1 MIYETHPTTPR
12 QNAVYD
18 ALEGVVETFGLFDQ
32 GIGPDG
38 AHYMGPEANG
48 FAGEGLQ
55 CGSCV
60 FFEGP
65 RGCELV
71 GGDID
76 PGGLCKLW
84 QIPGDILGLGDTQPM
99 VAEVGVDD
107 MGDRAGQIP
116 MAEYRRTDDGD
127 VITPKLERR
136 RASKIEIRSDGD
148 RMMVEGYATVYGAP
162 YDVGGMF
169 IETIERGAAAKSA
182 QEADVVFLFDHDGLP
197 LARTK
202 SGTMTLSSD
211 DTGLLVRAELSQ
223 NSSTARDLVDAIN
236 RGDVDEM
243 SFAFQVV
250 RQSWNQDRS
259 QRSISEVKLVDVS
272 AVTYPANPATHI
284 QIADE
289 AQPVRSAGMSLTLA
303 RAVVDSRRP

>member
-1 MIYETHPTTPR
+1 VTPVMIEM
-12 QNAVYD
+12 N
-18 ALEGVVETFGLFDQ
+18 
-32 GIGPDG
+32 PDDL
-38 AHYMGPEANG
+38 
-48 FAGEGLQ
+48 GE
-55 CGSCV
+55 
-60 FFEGP
+60 
-65 RGCELV
+65 
-71 GGDID
+71 
-76 PGGLCKLW
+76 
-84 QIPGDILGLGDTQPM
+84 
-99 VAEVGVDD
+99 
-107 MGDRAGQIP
+107 RAGQIP

-127 VITPKLERR
+127 VVTPKLERR
-136 RASKIEIRSDGD
+136 RASKIEIRAAGD
-148 RMMVEGYATVYGAP
+148 KMVVEGYATVYGAP

-169 IETIERGAAAKSA
+169 TETIERGAAAKSA

-223 NSSTARDLVDAIN
+223 NSTTARDLVDAIN

-259 QRSISEVKLVDVS
+259 ERSISEVKLVDVS

-284 QIADE
+284 QIADDP
-289 AQPVRSAGMSLTLA
+289 QPARSAGMSVALA
-303 RAVVDSRRP
+303 RAVIDSRR